1 MSTKQPWT
9 ECWEVKEDLSRG
21 GQGTTKVVRRSSDE
35 RAGILKILN
44 NQKSTQARIRMYQEV
59 AHLKVLHSLK
69 CRVPEVLDGN
79 TNEYEDPDVLLFFVM
94 ERIEGETLTE
104 LVRKEGGLSV
114 EESVGITTMICETI
128 QKAIAEGIYHRDLKP
143 DNIMVKPSDDRRI
156 VVIDYGLS
164 FNSREPISI
173 TQTGEQLDNEFL
185 SLPERR
191 APGGNRRDPRSDIT
205 SALGILYYCIS
216 GKKPVE
222 LSDANGQPPHRRPG
236 FAISEK
242 IEGHALLPMMEAVF
256 DRGFSVIL
264 EDRFQTVEELLRRM
278 RSLQH
283 PETETPRADP
293 IASAAESSKRLLR
306 LDRKT
311 QIETFRSN
319 CKTINEVIGREINQ
333 LGQGLATSGFRLA
346 HGNMASEYE
355 RPSAGDEVL
364 TILITVSFQHNSS
377 MTGIAYV
384 VTANRRECVLY
395 RQLLKGMNSRGRGGQ
410 PAEDWTEVLH
420 FEGLRQPNTAVV
432 VADFKQALDE
442 GIRLL
447 EQDILKGA
455 GSDA

>member
-9 ECWEVKEDLSRG
+9 ECWEVTEDLSRG
-21 GQGTTKVVRRSSDE
+21 GQGTTKLVIRKSDE
-35 RAGILKILN
+35 HPGILKVLN
-44 NQKSTQARIRMYQEV
+44 NQKRTQARIRIHLEV
-59 AHLKVLHSLK
+59 VNLKALHSLK
-69 CRVPEVLDGN
+69 CRVPDVLDGN
-79 TNEYEDPDVLLFFVM
+79 TDEYENSDVWLFFVM
-94 ERIEGETLTE
+94 ERIEGETLTKFVSRE
-104 LVRKEGGLSV
+104 DGLSV
-114 EESVGITTMICETI
+114 EEALGITTMICETM
-128 QKAIAEGIYHRDLKP
+128 QKAIAEDIHHRDLKP
-143 DNIMVKPSDDRRI
+143 DNIMVKPSDDREI

-164 FNSREPISI
+164 FNSREPIAI

-205 SALGILYYCIS
+205 SALGILYYCLS

-242 IEGHALLPMMEAVF
+242 LEGHTLLPMIEAVF

-264 EDRFQTVEELLRRM
+264 EDRFQTVEELLGRM

-283 PETETPRADP
+283 TETQTPRADP
-293 IASAAESSKRLLR
+293 IASATESSKRLLR

-319 CKTINEVIGREINQ
+319 CKVINEVIGREINQ
-333 LGQGLATSGFRLA
+333 LAQGLATLGFSLA
-346 HGNMASEYE
+346 HGNMSNEYK

-384 VTANRRECVLY
+384 VAVNRRECVLY
-395 RQLLKGMNSRGRGGQ
+395 RQLLKGLNSRGRGGQ